1 MGFCSGVYSLEAPPS
16 WRPWWWSVSFG
27 LAGRLGLAG
36 VSFGLAGRLG
46 LAGGEM
52 FILAGRRGLAGGEKC
67 VRGPV
72 NGETLVCCSMA
83 DTHCRCWV
91 GRLWSRT
98 AAKDCR
104 L

>member
-27 LAGRLGLAG
+27 L
-36 VSFGLAGRLG
+36 VGRLG